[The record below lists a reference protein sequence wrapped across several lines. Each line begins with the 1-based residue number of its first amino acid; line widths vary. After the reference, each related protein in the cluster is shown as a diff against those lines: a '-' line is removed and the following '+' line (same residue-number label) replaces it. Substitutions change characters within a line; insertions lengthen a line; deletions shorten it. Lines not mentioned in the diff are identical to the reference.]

1 MQNIYAPGQ
10 SDRVDGSIRIT
21 GVTFHDLENS
31 RTAEASQ
38 WLRIG
43 VLSALLGHIERK
55 PIASLTSSG
64 KEERSVLALPIQTTG
79 LMLIEAVILILCL
92 KEHRKQ
98 GVIFV
103 DGKRFWEQIGNK
115 SGNKLGTEY
124 PGTG

>member
-1 MQNIYAPGQ
+1 MLFLGSLEARLDQINLRFRRLNSGLRLLLEGMQSIYAPGQ

-79 LMLIEAVILILCL
+79 LMLIEAVI
-92 KEHRKQ
+92 
-98 GVIFV
+98 
-103 DGKRFWEQIGNK
+103 
-115 SGNKLGTEY
+115 
-124 PGTG
+124 